1 MNQEPF
7 ENILRDY
14 EHESRLRSIPGERGD
29 ESNKDFVTNDYLGL
43 GAKEGDFRGEF
54 QRRYGEASFTTSA
67 SRLLARK
74 QRCHGA
80 LESHLKSRYGK
91 EVLLFNSGYHAN
103 VGVVQAL
110 TLPETVFLC
119 DKLIHASMIDGL
131 SAAKSNYVRWR
142 HNDVGTLERLLE
154 KYRST
159 PIVVVMVESIYSMD
173 GDVSPLL
180 EIVELKRRYPN
191 VLLYVDEAHGF
202 GVRGARGLGLCEE
215 LGILD
220 DVDII
225 IGTLGKASASSGAF
239 AATSELLFRLMVNR
253 SRSFIFSTAMP
264 PINQCWSLM
273 MIETIEGMK
282 EERNHL
288 KVISR
293 RFKEGIERITGEK
306 NVSDSQ
312 IVPLIVG
319 EASKTVQ
326 LAGRLRELGVD
337 ALPIRRPTVPPGGE
351 RIRFSL
357 SAAMSSEEIDD
368 VLELV
373 SMAYRE
379 VIEEKD
385 CH

>member
-1 MNQEPF
+1 
-7 ENILRDY
+7 
-14 EHESRLRSIPGERGD
+14 
-29 ESNKDFVTNDYLGL
+29 
-43 GAKEGDFRGEF
+43 
-54 QRRYGEASFTTSA
+54 
-67 SRLLARK
+67 
-74 QRCHGA
+74 
-80 LESHLKSRYGK
+80 
-91 EVLLFNSGYHAN
+91 
-103 VGVVQAL
+103 
-110 TLPETVFLC
+110 
-119 DKLIHASMIDGL
+119 
-131 SAAKSNYVRWR
+131 
-142 HNDVGTLERLLE
+142 
-154 KYRST
+154 
-159 PIVVVMVESIYSMD
+159 
-173 GDVSPLL
+173 
-180 EIVELKRRYPN
+180 
-191 VLLYVDEAHGF
+191 
-202 GVRGARGLGLCEE
+202 
-215 LGILD
+215 
-220 DVDII
+220 
-225 IGTLGKASASSGAF
+225 
-239 AATSELLFRLMVNR
+239 
-253 SRSFIFSTAMP
+253 
-264 PINQCWSLM
+264 